1 METFSRKKPTDEMFS
16 EDRGLKDLVRD
27 WLQNSADDVIID
39 QNLIGPEDPKKDLK
53 LQCFAAIM
61 QLALRCAAASPEERV
76 NIGDALQELQRI
88 KLSFT
93 SQ

>member
-1 METFSRKKPTDEMFS
+1 MMETFSRKKPTDEMFS
-16 EDRGLKDLVRD
+16 QDQGLKNLVRA

-39 QNLIGPEDPKKDLK
+39 QNLIGPEDRERELK

-61 QLALRCAAASPEERV
+61 QLASRCAADSPEERV
-76 NIGDALQELQRI
+76 NIEDAFQELRRI

-93 SQ
+93 S